1 MKKLSNVRKTMIAAT
16 FLAVCFSC
24 AALAEEM
31 DAGTWVEQTC
41 ALLKEADWL
50 PNACTIEEYTGEYDP
65 LISKYTVR
73 SDEGFFNLTTQKDG
87 RPERFAFQMKAD
99 EPLETQVGTILKA
112 VFPDGE
118 DAEKFAKQL
127 ADDYNASTA
136 NPTQKDYQPYANRY
150 YNEKRCEL
158 DAGWLYIRAN
168 LPERGTK

>member
-31 DAGTWVEQTC
+31 DAGTWVEQTYT
-41 ALLKEADWL
+41 LLKEADWL

-87 RPERFAFQMKAD
+87 RPERFAFQMKA
-99 EPLETQVGTILKA
+99 EHRSAQ
-112 VFPDGE
+112 F
-118 DAEKFAKQL
+118 
-127 ADDYNASTA
+127 
-136 NPTQKDYQPYANRY
+136 
-150 YNEKRCEL
+150 
-158 DAGWLYIRAN
+158 
-168 LPERGTK
+168 

>member
-31 DAGTWVEQTC
+31 DAGTWVEQTYT
-41 ALLKEADWL
+41 LLKEADWL
-50 PNACTIEEYTGEYDP
+50 PKACTIEKDAGEYDS

-73 SDEGFFNLTTQKDG
+73 SDEVFFNLTTQKDG
-87 RPERFAFQMKAD
+87 RPERFAFQMKAE
-99 EPLETQVGTILKA
+99 EPLKTQISTILKA
-112 VFPDGE
+112 VFPNGE
-118 DAEKFAKQL
+118 GAEDFAEELANAYDASVEHRKNVK
-127 ADDYNASTA
+127 
-136 NPTQKDYQPYANRY
+136 PYAMKL

-158 DAGWLYIRAN
+158 DMGWLYIWAN

>member
-1 MKKLSNVRKTMIAAT
+1 MKKLGNARKTMIAAT

-87 RPERFAFQMKAD
+87 RPERFAFQMKAE
-99 EPLETQVGTILKA
+99 EPLKTQISTILKA
-112 VFPDGE
+112 VFPNGE
-118 DAEKFAKQL
+118 GAEDFAEEL
-127 ADDYNASTA
+127 ADAYDASVEHRK
-136 NPTQKDYQPYANRY
+136 NVKPYAMKL

-158 DAGWLYIRAN
+158 DMGWLYIWAN